1 MNLSLLQHK
10 YRGLIIQ
17 SRASPISRSATFL
30 TFALVAIGLA
40 SSIATKF
47 TLTSLPNILLLVL
60 YVLALD
66 VLGQFAPQTRIVEAA
81 RALLYGALYLIITI
95 LSGVL
100 AAYAMQRFAFPLRD
114 QLLANVDAALGL
126 SWSDFAHWV
135 DSRPAIQ
142 SFFHFAYDTIKFQIA
157 LPLVVL
163 AFTSR
168 LEELR
173 IYLLAFSLAFILTI
187 FVSALLPAAGPI
199 IFVDRASFNILQF
212 TGATPLDHLM
222 RLREAGPLVMT
233 NPPGGIAT
241 FPSFHATVAVLTP
254 LTLRGYR
261 PIFAV
266 LLVLNAAM
274 LAATVTEGAHY
285 FIDVFAGSCMA
296 FFAHGLAKRVIRLE
310 DRRARGD

>member
-1 MNLSLLQHK
+1 MNLSLLEHK
-10 YRGLIIQ
+10 YRGVIIQ
-17 SRASPISRSATFL
+17 SRASPISRSATLL

-47 TLTSLPNILLLVL
+47 TLTSLPNILPLVV
-60 YVLALD
+60 YVLVLD
-66 VLGQFAPQTRIVEAA
+66 VLSQFAPQTRIVEAA

-95 LSGVL
+95 LSGVF

-114 QLLANVDAALGL
+114 QLFAKVDVALGL
-126 SWSDFAHWV
+126 SWFDFAHWV
-135 DSRPAIQ
+135 DSRPAVQ
-142 SFFHFAYDTIKFQIA
+142 RFFHFAYDTIKLQIA

-163 AFTSR
+163 AFTNG
-168 LEELR
+168 LNKLR
-173 IYLLAFSLAFILTI
+173 IYLLAFTLAFLLTI

-199 IFVDRASFNILQF
+199 IFVDRASFDILQF

-222 RLREAGPLVMT
+222 RLREAGPLVMAD
-233 NPPGGIAT
+233 PPGGIAT

-261 PIFAV
+261 PIFVA

-285 FIDVFAGSCMA
+285 FIDVFVGSWMA
-296 FFAHGLAKRVIRLE
+296 FFAHGLAKHIIRLE
-310 DRRARGD
+310 DRRLTNA